1 MKCLRLRHSIRV
13 QQLIQDGLTYSRLGS
28 GSQKLAPTD
37 CNEVLCQVLENLQEA
52 IAENNVT
59 ITHDPLPTLVADKTQ
74 LIQLFQPLISN
85 AIKFHRQGE
94 LPHVHIEAELKDCE
108 WLFLFRDN
116 GIGIKP
122 QYLERIFVIFKRLH
136 THKEFSGTG
145 IGLAICKKIVER
157 HSGRIWAESQPGEGT
172 TFYFTIPLSPK
183 PSFEPNSYKN
193 VHEQPSIK
201 TD

>member
-1 MKCLRLRHSIRV
+1 
-13 QQLIQDGLTYSRLGS
+13 
-28 GSQKLAPTD
+28 
-37 CNEVLCQVLENLQEA
+37 
-52 IAENNVT
+52 
-59 ITHDPLPTLVADKTQ
+59 
-74 LIQLFQPLISN
+74 
-85 AIKFHRQGE
+85 
-94 LPHVHIEAELKDCE
+94 LKDCE

-157 HSGRIWAESQPGEGT
+157 HSGRIWAESQPGVGT

-183 PSFEPNSYKN
+183 PLFEPNSYKN